1 MPDFHAQLD
10 AMRPALWILPAT
22 AFLAAA
28 MGFIRPVR
36 KGLRPRESHVIQ
48 SQVLIAV
55 VGAVVIIVVQQS
67 LARAFAIAGIAG
79 LVRYRA
85 KIEDPKDAGVLL
97 VSLAIGLMSGTGQL
111 LLAALT
117 CVFVIGVLW
126 LLESLEPVDRTKFN
140 LVVTSKDALHVR
152 ARVEHALRRRHVRFE
167 LWGSSPTELRYSV
180 VVPFNERLGRL
191 TRAIRGIDKHSEI
204 GVEWKINKNKG
215 DERVEA
221 ML

>member
-1 MPDFHAQLD
+1 MPDLHAQLD
-10 AMRPALWILPAT
+10 AVRYALWILPSA
-22 AFLAAA
+22 ALLAAA

-55 VGAVVIIVVQQS
+55 VGAVVILVVQQS

-97 VSLAIGLMSGTGQL
+97 VSLALGLMTGTGQL
-111 LLAALT
+111 LLAAVT

-126 LLESLEPVDRTKFN
+126 LLESLEPVDHTKYS
-140 LVVTSKDALHVR
+140 LTVQSKDALHVR
-152 ARVEHALRRRHVRFE
+152 QRVEHALRRRKVRFE

-191 TRAIRGIDKHSEI
+191 TKAIRQVEKHEEI
-204 GVEWKINKNKG
+204 GVEWKVNKNKVDG
-215 DERVEA
+215 PEGVP
-221 ML
+221 